1 MMIKII
7 LKNLILIFL
16 SIKIFFISKNRCFL
30 NKKNLFIDL
39 GTNFGQ
45 GFLYFQKFFRQ
56 KNFEYVLVE
65 PNPNL
70 KIHIKNLIK
79 EKECTKKIKFINK
92 AAYITNGTK
101 KFYGL
106 VEDPK
111 RLGTSDGGS
120 LLNEHNTKL
129 YRTDKKKAITV
140 KTFDFINYLKKIK
153 KYDNIIIKMDIEGSE
168 YKILDKLIKN
178 INEIKNIKHIF
189 LEFHSRFMV
198 KNKKKEYQIIEKNI
212 IKNLELNNIKYTL
225 WI

>member
-1 MMIKII
+1 MIKII
-7 LKNLILIFL
+7 FKNLILIFL

-30 NKKNLFIDL
+30 NKKNVFIDL

-56 KNFEYVLVE
+56 INFEYILVE

-70 KIHIKNLIK
+70 KIHIKNLIE
-79 EKECTKKIKFINK
+79 EKGGSKKIKFINK
-92 AAYITNGTK
+92 AAYINNGSK

-106 VEDPK
+106 VEDSK

-129 YRTDKKKAITV
+129 YRVNKNKAITV
-140 KTFDFINYLKKIK
+140 KTFNFINYLKKLK

-168 YKILDKLIKN
+168 YKVLERLIKN
-178 INEIKNIKHIF
+178 INEIRNIKHIF

-198 KNKKKEYQIIEKNI
+198 KNKKEKYEIKERMI
-212 IKNLELNNIKYTL
+212 IKKLEFNNIKYTL

>member
-1 MMIKII
+1 MIIKII

-45 GFLYFQKFFRQ
+45 GFLYFQKFFKE
-56 KNFEYVLVE
+56 KNFEYVLIE

-79 EKECTKKIKFINK
+79 EKKGTKKIKFINK
-92 AAYITNGTK
+92 AAYINNGSK

-120 LLNEHNTKL
+120 LLDEHNTKL
-129 YRTDKKKAITV
+129 YRADKNKAITV
-140 KTFDFINYLKKIK
+140 KTFNFINYLKKLK

-168 YKILDKLIKN
+168 YKILDRLIKN
-178 INEIKNIKHIF
+178 INEIKNIKHMF

-198 KNKKKEYQIIEKNI
+198 KNKKIKYKIKERKIIE
-212 IKNLELNNIKYTL
+212 NLELNNIKYTL

>member
-1 MMIKII
+1 MIKII
-7 LKNLILIFL
+7 FKNLILIFL

-79 EKECTKKIKFINK
+79 DKEGKKKIKFINK
-92 AAYITNGTK
+92 AAYITNGSK

-120 LLNEHNTKL
+120 LLNEHNTRL
-129 YRTDKKKAITV
+129 YRADKKKAITV
-140 KTFDFINYLKKIK
+140 KTFNFINYLKKIK
-153 KYDNIIIKMDIEGSE
+153 NYDNIIIKMDIEGSE

-178 INEIKNIKHIF
+178 INEIKNIKYIF

-198 KNKKKEYQIIEKNI
+198 KNKKIKYKIKERKIIE
-212 IKNLELNNIKYTL
+212 NLELNNIKYTL

>member
-1 MMIKII
+1 MIKII
-7 LKNLILIFL
+7 FKNLILIFL

-39 GTNFGQ
+39 GTNLGQ

-79 EKECTKKIKFINK
+79 DKEGKKKIKFINK
-92 AAYITNGTK
+92 AAYITNGSK

-120 LLNEHNTKL
+120 LLNEHNARL
-129 YRTDKKKAITV
+129 YRADKKKAITV
-140 KTFDFINYLKKIK
+140 KTFNFINYLKKIK
-153 KYDNIIIKMDIEGSE
+153 K
-168 YKILDKLIKN
+168 L
-178 INEIKNIKHIF
+178 
-189 LEFHSRFMV
+189 R
-198 KNKKKEYQIIEKNI
+198 
-212 IKNLELNNIKYTL
+212 
-225 WI
+225 